1 MISGL
6 TGIRDLLG
14 GSKDLT
20 VVGMVD
26 IIVTVIGGLFW
37 FYIAILL
44 GAEQYG
50 QVSYFIAIAG
60 MSSSIALLGSENVLT
75 VYTAKNVRLQSAVY
89 FISIVSGIITS
100 IVLFFI
106 IGKFEVSLL
115 VLGYVIFG
123 LAVSEMLGRKVYGT
137 YARYIIISKL
147 LTVVLSIGLYF
158 VLGVIGIIIGIAFS
172 SFLFVGSIYNGF
184 RTVRI
189 DFSLIKARM
198 NFMLTSYVTN
208 LSDRFIA
215 SLDKLIIAPMLGFVI
230 LGNYQLGLQFLEVLH
245 ILPSIVFKYT
255 LPHDASG
262 NPNKKLKKMTIIAS
276 AGIAALA
283 ILLSPFLIPSVFP
296 KYVESIQVIQIL
308 SISLVPSTISTMY
321 ASKFLGTEKNRII
334 LYGSLIFLVTQIALI
349 IWLGRIFGA
358 NGAAIGFDVGVICQT
373 IFYLTANKYQS
384 KSHE

>member
-1 MISGL
+1 M